1 MVDHS
6 IRFDLVMLIEQR
18 WPDAQVGCWMQ
29 ELLLL
34 LLLGVSGGSDA
45 EWMDWD
51 Y

>member
-34 LLLGVSGGSDA
+34 LLGVSCGFDA
-45 EWMDWD
+45 ELMDWD